1 MNNLVVVVLD
11 RIDSTGIRFYLGKT
25 LRQQELGYLTVGAD
39 SSMVSLAI
47 PPRAD
52 RFIVDSYCTA
62 NATSVSS
69 IQFSMQ

>member
-1 MNNLVVVVLD
+1 LNNLVVVLD
-11 RIDSTGIRFYLGKT
+11 RIDNTGIRFYLGKT
-25 LRQQELGYLTVGAD
+25 RRQQELGYLTVGAD
-39 SSMVSLAI
+39 STFLGLAI

-69 IQFSMQ
+69 IQFSMH

>member
-1 MNNLVVVVLD
+1 LNNLVVVLD
-11 RIDSTGIRFYLGKT
+11 RIDNTGIRFYLGKT

-39 SSMVSLAI
+39 STFLGLAI

-69 IQFSMQ
+69 IQFSMH